1 MTPHE
6 AASRVVAAAGLAGLL
21 LTLAHPAAA
30 ELRVFV
36 TNEKSDDVTV
46 IEAASGRV
54 LATIPVG
61 KRPRGVTASPDGRL
75 IYVSNSNS
83 DSVSVIDARSL
94 AVVRTAPA
102 GIDPEGLTLDP
113 AGVALY

>member
-1 MTPHE
+1 MSAPKTPRRM
-6 AASRVVAAAGLAGLL
+6 AVLLTAAGL
-21 LTLAHPAAA
+21 LALSTPSAA

-61 KRPRGVTASPDGRL
+61 KRPRGITVQGAHRRGQLGGQETQKRQRREHEQAGQAQGRQ
-75 IYVSNSNS
+75 
-83 DSVSVIDARSL
+83 
-94 AVVRTAPA
+94 PA
-102 GIDPEGLTLDP
+102 
-113 AGVALY
+113 